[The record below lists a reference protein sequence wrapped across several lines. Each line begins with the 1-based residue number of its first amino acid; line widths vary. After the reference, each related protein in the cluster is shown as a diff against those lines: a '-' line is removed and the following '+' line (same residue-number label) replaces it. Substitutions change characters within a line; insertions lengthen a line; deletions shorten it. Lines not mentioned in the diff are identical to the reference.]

1 MWHAIMWHALI
12 VIGIKNIYI
21 YVFKSCAIHFCLQV
35 RKESKIA
42 IYVGF
47 CVVSIIDT
55 RGVGIRV
62 NHTLMAPNINP
73 LNTCCYKYL
82 YGAS

>member
-1 MWHAIMWHALI
+1 MWHALI
-12 VIGIKNIYI
+12 VIGIRAVQYTSACQKRN
-21 YVFKSCAIHFCLQV
+21 Q
-35 RKESKIA
+35 SKIA

-55 RGVGIRV
+55 RVVGIRV

-73 LNTCCYKYL
+73 LNTCCYTYFS
-82 YGAS
+82 GAS